1 MTMTMMETTSS
12 KMRNWWDTDWYKEW
26 ECLARNEGQERKIGY
41 WRCYYNDKSEL
52 IYEYVDM

>member
-1 MTMTMMETTSS
+1 MMETTSS